1 MKFEYCQK
9 CDKGIRSDEKTFVKN
24 EQILCEQCYLRSTRK
39 RHDNFKLKK
48 QTSRNKVFMSKAC
61 IGIII
66 LLLATWAYQSY
77 REKQVA
83 IKHKETVAKEL
94 RKAQVEYDTAV
105 TQLEDIRLWAE
116 IKLKQ
121 SNAELQDHVDS
132 MFTPDGELLPN
143 WIASPVI
150 DTAIEINAQN
160 ARGISGRVKFF
171 EDEVSKAADKLTAA
185 KRKAQGAGVKQKR

>member
-1 MKFEYCQK
+1 MEFEYCQK
-9 CDKGIRSDEKTFVKN
+9 CDKGIRTDEKTFVKN

-39 RHDNFKLKK
+39 RHNNFKLKK

-66 LLLATWAYQSY
+66 LLLTIWAYQSY

-94 RKAQVEYDTAV
+94 RKAQIEYDKAV
-105 TQLEDIRLWAE
+105 TQLESIRLWAE
-116 IKLKQ
+116 IKQKQ
-121 SNAELQDHVDS
+121 SNTELQDHVDS
-132 MFTPDGELLPN
+132 MFTPDGEILPN

-150 DTAIEINAQN
+150 NTAIEINAQN
-160 ARGISGRVKFF
+160 VRAISEKVKFF
-171 EDEVSKAADKLTAA
+171 EDEVSKAANKLTAA
-185 KRKAQGAGVKQKR
+185 KRKTRDADVKR